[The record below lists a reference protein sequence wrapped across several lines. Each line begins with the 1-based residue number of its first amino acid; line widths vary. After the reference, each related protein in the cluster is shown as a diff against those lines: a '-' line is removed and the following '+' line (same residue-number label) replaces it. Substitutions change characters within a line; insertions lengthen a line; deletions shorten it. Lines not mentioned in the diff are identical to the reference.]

1 MLQAMFVMQIPGF
14 CVGRTDGA
22 DCHTHHVLLAHHVLL
37 DGKDVLD
44 RRAVF

>member
-1 MLQAMFVMQIPGF
+1 MLQAMSVMQIPGF

-22 DCHTHHVLLAHHVLL
+22 DCHTHHVLP